1 MKSKMIKGN
10 KKFTVVVYSVF
21 FALGLFSLSGCST
34 TAHQVSDGVTDKGGQ
49 NKSWKA
55 RQGKLSKLSA
65 WQLKGRASVAYNND
79 NWPFGLEWKQ
89 LSVSHY
95 NMLIKHPLTRN
106 TLAEIVKS
114 GNIVTLN
121 SNGRV
126 YRDSSA
132 ERLIEKNLR
141 VKLPVKG
148 MSHWVR
154 GIASP
159 HYPLTAVKLDSKGR
173 PALLQQAGWNIHYLS
188 YQNNQFDALPTLIK
202 VVRTS
207 PQPVQIKMRIQHW
220 N

>member
-1 MKSKMIKGN
+1 MKGN
-10 KKFTVVVYSVF
+10 RQFTVAVWSIF
-21 FALGLFSLSGCST
+21 FALGLLSLSGCST
-34 TAHQVSDGVTDKGGQ
+34 TPHQVPDEATGKGSQ

-55 RQGKLSKLSA
+55 RQVKLSKLSA

-89 LSVSHY
+89 SSASHY
-95 NMLIKHPLTRN
+95 SMIIKHPLTRN
-106 TLAEIVKS
+106 TLANIVKS
-114 GNIVTLN
+114 GNVVTLN

-154 GIASP
+154 GMASP
-159 HYPLTAVKLDSKGR
+159 HYPLTAVQLDSKGR
-173 PALLQQAGWNIHYLS
+173 PTLLQQAGWNIHYSS